1 MERAES
7 RASEQ
12 RARWAVK
19 EANLSDQCL
28 VLKRELEATQVIW
41 SCLSVRLYLY
51 RSLQQH
57 DSPLGS
63 AMQLREHEMQ
73 QEHVAALGKM
83 RQRVEDLEV
92 T

>member
-12 RARWAVK
+12 RAKGAVK

-51 RSLQQH
+51 RSLQH